1 MLACVKPQFALAILA
16 TALLI
21 QPQQALAQPVQ
32 AAAAPMPPSGPV
44 ANLSAL
50 SQDAFLRLLVA
61 RNLDVE
67 FSKIS
72 VNINRHLRDG
82 EAALYEPVFFMSLR
96 KEGRNRQRS
105 YDETSQ
111 TSPLTPLLN
120 ENVITDEFGVRSKLP
135 TGADLSVSYRK
146 SGRQNNLIAQS
157 YGSTTNAERSD
168 LLSLTLKQPLLK
180 NAGRSVTET
189 DRQLADL
196 EYQIALQQLTQQAL
210 KISIEGLNLYWQLYK
225 AQETLKLRKTATATT
240 EALMKDT
247 QDRITAGKTP
257 ASAVLELQSALLNR
271 EAEWLRS
278 QQTLSEAQSKIATT
292 VNLLWGSTQTLDTL
306 GTAPR
311 LVSDTAHTAPATAPA
326 LKELLVQW
334 TPYQI
339 ALLRQQQAQARQSL
353 AQNQT
358 LPTVDLVMNY
368 SGTGLSR
375 NVTDARIL
383 AGKFTYPDWYVGVN
397 VEIPLDGN
405 QKAKAQLAAQNA
417 RLHQSQL
424 ELEAIENAFANDMLL
439 RLADLKNAITTL
451 DLSKREVK
459 LRDKIFQNE
468 RERVQIGSGSLGNL
482 LQKQADSIEA
492 GQKLLENQVRYEIAL
507 AMWQYTRGSLLADNG
522 ISVFDVHAP

>member
-1 MLACVKPQFALAILA
+1 MPVCVKPSIALG
-16 TALLI
+16 ALVS
-21 QPQQALAQPVQ
+21 ALFIYAPGIGAQPV
-32 AAAAPMPPSGPV
+32 PSASTPTPV
-44 ANLSAL
+44 APTAPDLSAL
-50 SQDAFLRLLVA
+50 SQDTFLRLLIA
-61 RNLDVE
+61 SNLDVE

-72 VNINRHLRDG
+72 VNINRHLRDS

-96 KEGRNRQRS
+96 KEARNRQRS
-105 YDETSQ
+105 YDERSQ
-111 TSPLTPLLN
+111 NSPQTALLD
-120 ENVITDEFGVRSKLP
+120 EKVITDEFGIRNKLP
-135 TGADLSVSYRK
+135 TGADFSVSYRK
-146 SGRQNNLIAQS
+146 SGRQNNLIGQYSSSLADV
-157 YGSTTNAERSD
+157 ERSD

-247 QDRITAGKTP
+247 QDRIAAGKTP

-292 VNLLWGSTQTLDTL
+292 VNLLWRGASLL
-306 GTAPR
+306 ESWGTAPR
-311 LVSDTAHTAPATAPA
+311 LVNDTARTMPTGTPA
-326 LKELLVQW
+326 LQELLAQW
-334 TPYQI
+334 SPYQI
-339 ALLRQQQAQARQSL
+339 AQLRQQQAQARQAL

-397 VEIPLDGN
+397 VEIPLGGN
-405 QKAKAQLAAQNA
+405 QKAKGQLAAQNE

-424 ELEAIENAFANDMLL
+424 ELEAIEKAFANDALL

-451 DLSKREVK
+451 DLSKKEVQ

-468 RERVQIGSGSLGNL
+468 RQRVHIGSGSLGAL
-482 LQKQADSIEA
+482 LQKQADWIESS
-492 GQKLLENQVRYEIAL
+492 QKLLENQVRYEIAL

-522 ISVFDVHAP
+522 ISIFDARTL